1 MKKHIIT
8 ALLMTF
14 MFLTSC
20 FLQGN
25 KEKKNQE
32 FNGIDKSSMDMI
44 YYPDGFAYKKT
55 FKDFSG
61 DSIVARIIFG
71 RPKKNGREVLVSWFL
86 MEKFGELELM
96 KLLNLLLTE
105 I

>member
-1 MKKHIIT
+1 MEKYIKT
-8 ALLMTF
+8 APLMVF
-14 MFLTSC
+14 IFLASC
-20 FLQGN
+20 SLQGN
-25 KEKKNQE
+25 KEQKNQE

-71 RPKKNGREVLVSWFL
+71 RPKKNGREV
-86 MEKFGELELM
+86 FGELLPWKSLE
-96 KLLNLLLTE
+96 NWS
-105 I
+105 